1 MTPARH
7 DPDMIG
13 VCSRDNYD
21 YLCITVDIDR
31 K

>member
-7 DPDMIG
+7 DDDLIG
-13 VCSRDNYD
+13 ACLRDNHD

>member
-7 DPDMIG
+7 VPDMFAA
-13 VCSRDNYD
+13 CSRDNRD